1 MPTMV
6 SKKESGWSS
15 LSSTRWV
22 YGATSLNART
32 NASSASGSPSTEIRS
47 DIRSTCG
54 LVNRPVRRSWARSR
68 VSIIREV
75 EVLPL
80 VPVRWI
86 TG

>member
-1 MPTMV
+1 MV
-6 SKKESGWSS
+6 SKNDSGWSAS
-15 LSSTRWV
+15 ASTSAR
-22 YGATSLNART
+22 YGATSLNAAT
-32 NASSASGSPSTEIRS
+32 NSSSLSGSPSTEIRS
-47 DIRSTCG
+47 LIRSTCG
-54 LVNRPVRRSWARSR
+54 LVNRPVRRSSARSR